1 MTMREIIQLCG
12 GALLLDTQTFTNL
25 KNSATVF
32 QKGVLVIVVISL
44 IVGLITSAVGFVQEV
59 TAPAPEEQRSE
70 VERGTDRASEIV
82 ELLGDRIDPETQERL
97 RGYITSG
104 MEVGS
109 RIAETP
115 APLPAM
121 AGDLFEAV
129 GQFVSYPFGWMST
142 WMLYGLLVLVAA
154 KILGGRATVQQMLG
168 CTALAAVPF
177 ILGVFGFIPQL
188 GYWPGLIAFLWGLV
202 IYVMGTAV
210 ANEFGI
216 GKAILAV
223 ILPILVIPL
232 VGLVRLLDDLLPY
245 SHRHDRHRR
254 TANGG

>member
-1 MTMREIIQLCG
+1 MTMREIVQLCG

-104 MEVGS
+104 MEAGS
-109 RIAETP
+109 RIAE
-115 APLPAM
+115 
-121 AGDLFEAV
+121 
-129 GQFVSYPFGWMST
+129 
-142 WMLYGLLVLVAA
+142 LVLVAA

-202 IYVMGTAV
+202 IYVMSTAV

>member
-1 MTMREIIQLCG
+1 MTSKERMLR
-12 GALLLDTQTFTNL
+12 ALN
-25 KNSATVF
+25 
-32 QKGVLVIVVISL
+32 
-44 IVGLITSAVGFVQEV
+44 
-59 TAPAPEEQRSE
+59 R
-70 VERGTDRASEIV
+70 
-82 ELLGDRIDPETQERL
+82 
-97 RGYITSG
+97 
-104 MEVGS
+104 
-109 RIAETP
+109 ETP
-115 APLPAM
+115 DRLPVTIHQWQGCHLDKYLGGM
-121 AGDLFEAV
+121 SDLEAFRKFGLDAAIAYFEAV

-177 ILGVFGFIPQL
+177 ILGIFGFIPQL